1 MGAVLCKRFA
11 LKMFRLTPVLVLCLA
26 AAALGKVRTSKR
38 PGFMMGNPLYDPVWE
53 DDSKIV
59 GGEEVVPG
67 SRPYQLSFQYDFG
80 FHFCGAIAYTGDFAI
95 TAAHCC
101 EGQSA
106 SSLRMIACEHNLF
119 EEDGQA
125 VANVL
130 SLTVH
135 ENYGPFGFENDIC
148 LVEHDNVAGLECA
161 WGPLQTV
168 TMPSQGKDSCQGDSG
183 GPMTCGENDD
193 DPLCGIVS
201 WGRGCALA
209 GYPGVYAQA
218 STYVDWA
225 AENSSK

>member
-1 MGAVLCKRFA
+1 M
-11 LKMFRLTPVLVLCLA
+11 
-26 AAALGKVRTSKR
+26 GKVRTSKR

-53 DDSKIV
+53 DDEKIV

-80 FHFCGAIAYTGDFAI
+80 FHFCGAIAYKGNYAI

-130 SLTVH
+130 SLT
-135 ENYGPFGFENDIC
+135 
-148 LVEHDNVAGLECA
+148 
-161 WGPLQTV
+161 
-168 TMPSQGKDSCQGDSG
+168 
-183 GPMTCGENDD
+183 
-193 DPLCGIVS
+193 
-201 WGRGCALA
+201 
-209 GYPGVYAQA
+209 AQA
-218 STYVDWA
+218 STFVDWA
-225 AENSSK
+225 ETNSS